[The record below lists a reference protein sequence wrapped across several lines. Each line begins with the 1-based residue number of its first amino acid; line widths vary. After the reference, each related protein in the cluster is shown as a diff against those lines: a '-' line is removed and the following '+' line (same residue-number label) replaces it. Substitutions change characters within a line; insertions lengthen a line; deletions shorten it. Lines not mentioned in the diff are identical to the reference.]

1 MTEWLTRQ
9 EKIGRFSAYLW
20 WAVPRYEAE
29 SDAIGLDI
37 QASVV
42 GNLPLNVQEQSISNN
57 SPQAKH
63 GYSIAKMLSYVN
75 MPLSIIEKDFG
86 AIDML
91 LCLNT
96 FLWKLG
102 HPFPHSIETDKLMFS
117 LFKQMYV
124 WIPVAPQVSQQA
136 TKDTILASR
145 AESSGG
151 PKMKTIPG
159 QFSTA
164 LIQESDLETS
174 SRYQEMRKFLFM
186 ACTSPKS

>member
-57 SPQAKH
+57 SPQAEH
-63 GYSIAKMLSYVN
+63 GYSIAKTPSYINV
-75 MPLSIIEKDFG
+75 PLSIIEKDFG

-91 LCLNT
+91 PSLDT
-96 FLWKLG
+96 FLRKLG
-102 HPFPHSIETDKLMFS
+102 RPIPHSIETDKLMFS
-117 LFKQMYV
+117 LFKRMYV
-124 WIPVAPQVSQQA
+124 WIPAAPQVSQQA
-136 TKDTILASR
+136 TKDTILASHT
-145 AESSGG
+145 ESPGG

-164 LIQESDLETS
+164 LIRESDLETS
-174 SRYQEMRKFLFM
+174 SSDLLDGM
-186 ACTSPKS
+186 A